1 MLAMFVY
8 PIHYTLDDYLYYVTS
23 AYRIAVLEGTKWT
36 LNCIMLGRET
46 LLLLIDVM
54 VESLINI
61 DKPYCLVLY
70 V

>member
-8 PIHYTLDDYLYYVTS
+8 PIHYTLDDYLYYLTS
-23 AYRIAVLEGTKWT
+23 AYRINVLEGTKWT

-46 LLLLIDVM
+46 LLLPIDVM

-61 DKPYCLVLY
+61 DKPHCLVLY